1 MIKLFAG
8 VLVGTLT
15 VVGPGAQAEKND
27 ATGAA
32 MATKMASAVP
42 AAQANAAD
50 LQIFTDVPGLSARD
64 AGLIPEA
71 RKPDP
76 TVAWLL
82 GLSFLG
88 LVVLR
93 RTRSG
98 PMI

>member
-1 MIKLFAG
+1 MIRLLAA

-15 VVGPGAQAEKND
+15 VCGPVAQAEKND
-27 ATGAA
+27 IAGAS

-42 AAQANAAD
+42 SANARAAD
-50 LQIFTDVPGLSARD
+50 LKVFPDVPGISAAD
-64 AGLIPEA
+64 AGVASEP
-71 RKPDP
+71 RKPEP

-82 GLSFLG
+82 ALGFLG